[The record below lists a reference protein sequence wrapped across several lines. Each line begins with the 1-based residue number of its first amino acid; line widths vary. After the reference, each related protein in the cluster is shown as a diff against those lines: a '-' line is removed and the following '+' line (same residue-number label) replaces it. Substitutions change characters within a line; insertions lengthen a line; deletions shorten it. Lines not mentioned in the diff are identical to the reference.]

1 MFKAKCIPVTK
12 IIGAP
17 KKINNHK
24 DKFDLGASAP
34 KSTENAIIIG
44 SNINAAVAPN
54 KLPKA
59 GV

>member
-1 MFKAKCIPVTK
+1 MPVTK

-24 DKFDLGASAP
+24 DIFDLGASAP

-44 SNINAAVAPN
+44 SIINAAVEPN
-54 KLPKA
+54 KVPRA